1 MYEINVES
9 KDFSGLSMV
18 KQHRLITDTLKNE
31 IKDMHGI
38 RIQTAVP
45 KET

>member
-1 MYEINVES
+1 MYEISVES
-9 KDFSGLSMV
+9 KDFIGLPVV

-45 KET
+45 KES